1 VVVVVVVVRN
11 KKRRKRNEREKRTMH
26 ISRSPLSCCC
36 CCCCFYH
43 WYRFGPGPHYV
54 KITLQ
59 MDQATPKTQSFVV
72 QMAPLGSMPHAV
84 HLFLEQVSHKL
95 WNRGWFYINGP
106 HVMQAGPQ
114 ADLTKLGVDN
124 STNTDER
131 SLALAP
137 FRELQLDS
145 LAFPEYSEDFP
156 HQPYTLGFT
165 GRPGG
170 PDWYINKVDNV
181 KAHGPGGQFHHE
193 LEEFAD
199 SCFAKVI
206 DGFDVIKTMMN
217 LPTVQEEGDYQ
228 YFYEIP
234 VYITNMMIVDDPKK
248 PKVEEPKELEE
259 HIDLTGAQLKE
270 ALKETTTGDAALMDI
285 LRAIKHVTHPENDTS
300 SDTAASATTTTT
312 FAASGATFTAATATA
327 ATTAGSAKLS
337 KEDID
342 KYVKMSKAELGKH
355 VKKQKAALDHAV
367 EY

>member
-1 VVVVVVVVRN
+1 VHLE
-11 KKRRKRNEREKRTMH
+11 RRSNNNDDNDDERKNNNN
-26 ISRSPLSCCC
+26 I
-36 CCCCFYH
+36 
-43 WYRFGPGPHYV
+43 RFGPGPHFV
-54 KITLQ
+54 KITVQ
-59 MDQATPKTQSFVV
+59 MEQATPKSQSFVV
-72 QMAPLGSMPHAV
+72 QMAPLDSMPHAV

-114 ADLTKLGVDN
+114 ADLSRVGVD
-124 STNTDER
+124 TTDER
-131 SLALAP
+131 SLALWP

-156 HQPYTLGFT
+156 HEPYTLGFT

-206 DGFDVIKTMMN
+206 DGFDVIKTMIN
-217 LPTVQEEGDYQ
+217 LPTVQEAGEYQ

-234 VYITNMMIVDDPKK
+234 VYITNMAIVDDPKK
-248 PKVEEPKELEE
+248 PATVAELPKVLEE
-259 HIDLTGAQLKE
+259 HMDLTGAQLKE
-270 ALKETTTGDAALMDI
+270 ALKETGTGDAALMDI
-285 LRAIKHVTHPENDTS
+285 LRAIKHVTHPDANAETS
-300 SDTAASATTTTT
+300 NGTTT
-312 FAASGATFTAATATA
+312 
-327 ATTAGSAKLS
+327 GSAKLS
-337 KEDID
+337 KENIEEYA
-342 KYVKMSKAELGKH
+342 KLTKAKLGEH
-355 VKKQKAALDHAV
+355 VKAQKAAMEAGL

>member
-1 VVVVVVVVRN
+1 LV
-11 KKRRKRNEREKRTMH
+11 H
-26 ISRSPLSCCC
+26 
-36 CCCCFYH
+36 
-43 WYRFGPGPHYV
+43 RFGPGPHFV

-59 MDQATPKTQSFVV
+59 MEQAMPPTQSFVV
-72 QMAPLGSMPHAV
+72 QMAPLDSMPHAV

-114 ADLTKLGVDN
+114 ADLTKMGSGVDN
-124 STNTDER
+124 STSDER

-206 DGFDVIKTMMN
+206 HGFDVIQTMMS

-248 PKVEEPKELEE
+248 PKVLVEPKELEE

-270 ALKETTTGDAALMDI
+270 ALKDTTTGDGALMDI
-285 LRAIKHVTHPENDTS
+285 LRAIKHVTHPENETNS
-300 SDTAASATTTTT
+300 NTAAAAAT
-312 FAASGATFTAATATA
+312 AASGATFS
-327 ATTAGSAKLS
+327 ATTASAATGSAKLS

-342 KYVKMSKAELGKH
+342 KYVKLSKKELGEH

-367 EY
+367 EW